1 MRGWWRTCSAECER
15 KWYNIPVNLKGATES
30 GSRRSKGVK
39 AMKKIKRQMPTVE
52 ILQGK
57 TVSSYEVLVSAIE
70 NLVQDAR
77 AGIKAAMNAIMLQ
90 TYWRT
95 GEYIVEYEQN
105 GADRAKYGTSLI
117 RCLAR
122 DLTLRLGKGFSRS
135 NLQYMRKFYLVSQK
149 SQTSGFF
156 GKGQT
161 FGFLT
166 WSHYLEILRAD
177 DPLEIASTSC
187 ICRTRINCAASWKHC
202 LMMRLEVRSRWRAG
216 APCRRTSCL

>member
-1 MRGWWRTCSAECER
+1 MVTRKTKVDKKVVTKSLSAE
-15 KWYNIPVNLKGATES
+15 VT
-30 GSRRSKGVK
+30 
-39 AMKKIKRQMPTVE
+39 PT
-52 ILQGK
+52 
-57 TVSSYEVLVSAIE
+57 YDALVSAIE
-70 NLVQDAR
+70 SLVRDAR
-77 AGIKAAMNAIMLQ
+77 TGLKAAMNAIMLQ

-156 GKGQT
+156 GNGQT
-161 FGFLT
+161 SGFLT

-177 DPLEIASTSC
+177 DPLEIASTNC
-187 ICRTRINCAASWKHC
+187 ICQTRINCAASWQHC
-202 LMMRLEVRSRWRAG
+202 LMMRQEERSRWRKEVAWHLL
-216 APCRRTSCL
+216 SI